1 MPAKKEK
8 FKQSSLQDKLVKL
21 TSSTLYSGTQW
32 VGGEFTAISVQ
43 ITINK
48 SLKLNE
54 KDEAMW

>member
-1 MPAKKEK
+1 MLVKKEK
-8 FKQSSLQDKLVKL
+8 FEQSSLQDKLIKL
-21 TSSTLYSGTQW
+21 RSSTLYSGTEL
-32 VGGEFTAISVQ
+32 VGWQFTTISVQ